1 MEKVLEVK
9 RLKISFRTNNGTV
22 KAVRDIS
29 FDVERGKTVAIVG
42 ESGSGKSV
50 TSKAIM
56 GILAGNSIID
66 GGEILYDG
74 RDLLKV
80 SEEEMCKIRGDKIA
94 MIFQDP
100 LSSLNP
106 IVKIGKQIT
115 EAMLLKNKASRKTS
129 RKEFNSTLALLRDN
143 MNEATDHQRS
153 AEIAQMIKTFDK
165 FCIEAN
171 RMEHAY
177 TQQSAH
183 ADALLVE
190 IEDFLFLAGK
200 QQELKVKRA
209 LSDFAKGIKNIR
221 EPFYTANFRDELNGL
236 QSELSQAAATAN
248 VKESYLSESTLK
260 MVEKLKDLLLRMK
273 NQTAPNFFR
282 IGYYKIQNPTV
293 DLFSMSYE
301 KLNETALNYLNEHF
315 MNEFIEIEIK
325 GIRNSY
331 ELALQKKKD
340 LLQRLAEAKQFYLGE
355 FTKKEANSY
364 AKNLS
369 GEVNASIDRLE
380 TIKDN
385 VAYTFATSLSSAIN
399 TYFSAVV
406 RNPKEEKR
414 FAKQTAK
421 REAKLARGK
430 KIDWQVEP
438 KQVFDLDELKEDIV
452 SVISRLEEHYTAY
465 IRNEGQVNFRD
476 RAVGVIDYLK
486 DKASAVVHRLTKSM
500 AKQKAI
506 KLMEEVGISDPKRR
520 FYQYPFEFSGG
531 MRQRIVIA
539 IALAANP
546 DILICD
552 EPTTALDVTIQAQIL
567 ELINDLKRSRN
578 LSVIFITHDL
588 GVVANMADNIAVMYA
603 GKIVEYGTAE
613 DIFYD
618 PKHPY
623 TWALLSSMPDL
634 DTKEKLDA
642 IPGTPPNMIYPP
654 VGDAFAPRNKYA
666 MQIDFEQQPPMV
678 ECSPTHKAATWLL
691 HPDAPQVEMPKII
704 TDRIERMKKK
714 NGGRPNE

>member
-1 MEKVLEVK
+1 MEKILEVK

-29 FDVERGKTVAIVG
+29 FDVERGKTLAIVG

-115 EAMLLKNKASRKTS
+115 EAMLLKNKASRKIS
-129 RKEFNSTLALLRDN
+129 RKEFNSMLALLKRN
-143 MNEATDHQRS
+143 MNDSTDSQHTARV
-153 AEIAQMIKTFDK
+153 AEMIKTFDN

-177 TQQSAH
+177 TQQCVH
-183 ADALLVE
+183 ADALMAEVE
-190 IEDFLFLAGK
+190 EFLFLAGK
-200 QQELKVKRA
+200 QQEIAVKNK
-209 LSDFAKGIKNIR
+209 LHSFARNLMGLR
-221 EPFYTANFRDELNGL
+221 EPFYTSNFADELTSIKTL
-236 QSELSQAAATAN
+236 ISEAAVNAQKGDFVPFANEMQA
-248 VKESYLSESTLK
+248 VEQLKE
-260 MVEKLKDLLLRMK
+260 LLVCMK
-273 NQTAPNFFR
+273 NQPQPNFFR
-282 IGYYKIQNPTV
+282 IGYYKLKNPTV
-293 DLFSMSYE
+293 QMHGVPYDQ
-301 KLNETALNYLNEHF
+301 LNEIALNYLNDNF
-315 MNEFIEIEIK
+315 MNEFIDIEINAV
-325 GIRNSY
+325 RYSFEN
-331 ELALQKKKD
+331 ALENKKALLSD
-340 LLQRLAEAKQFYLGE
+340 LKAAKEFYRGD
-355 FTKKEANSY
+355 FARKEALAY
-364 AKNLS
+364 AKKLTNQVL
-369 GEVNASIDRLE
+369 ASIDRLE
-380 TIKDN
+380 TVKDN
-385 VAYTFATSLSSAIN
+385 IAYTFGTSLVSAIN
-399 TYFSAVV
+399 TYFAAVE

-414 FAKQTAK
+414 FEKQNAK
-421 REAKLARGK
+421 REAKLAKGK

-438 KQVFDLDELKEDIV
+438 KQVFDLDELKDDII
-452 SVISRLEEHYTAY
+452 SVLERLEKHYIVY
-465 IRNEGQVNFRD
+465 IQNAGQVNFRD
-476 RAVGVIDYLK
+476 RAVDVINYLK
-486 DKASAVVHRLTKSM
+486 DKASSVVHRLTKSM

-506 KLMEEVGISDPKRR
+506 KLMEEVGISDPKSRY
-520 FYQYPFEFSGG
+520 YQYPFEFSGG

-539 IALAANP
+539 IALSCQP
-546 DILICD
+546 KILICD

-567 ELINDLKRSRN
+567 KLLKDLQKEFN
-578 LSVIFITHDL
+578 YTIVFITHDL
-588 GVVANMADNIAVMYA
+588 GVVANVADRVAVLY
-603 GKIVEYGTAE
+603 GGQVVELGTCE
-613 DIFYD
+613 EVFYD

-654 VGDAFAPRNKYA
+654 VGDAFAARNKYA
-666 MQIDFEQQPPMV
+666 MQIDFEQQPPMF

-691 HPDAPQVEMPKII
+691 HPDAPKVEIPKII
-704 TDRIERMKKK
+704 TDRIERMKNK
-714 NGGRPNE
+714 NGGRPNG